1 MIHHHKIREIV
12 DEHLGNLIKFTVNI
26 KPSNTLKITFMY
38 EDEYFKIYQYK
49 MLVDLDCY
57 KIEFIENKAI
67 SFIKQ
72 MSLDKAPEFETEIL
86 ENLKV

>member
-1 MIHHHKIREIV
+1 
-12 DEHLGNLIKFTVNI
+12 
-26 KPSNTLKITFMY
+26 MY

-57 KIEFIENKAI
+57 KIEFIENKSI

-72 MSLDKAPEFETEIL
+72 MSLVKAPEFETEIL